1 VERKTDVIYRP
12 MVLDD
17 IPQVQLVE
25 RKCFTTP
32 WSRSVFLSEL
42 MRNDNAFYVVAQL
55 DERIIGYAGVW
66 IILDEGHIT
75 NIAVDPSYQRG
86 GVGQRLMEEITVYAV
101 SRGVTK
107 MTLEVRVSN
116 LGAQALY
123 KKMGYVSFGVR
134 KRYYQ
139 DNNEDAFIMWRE
151 LTNDAERT
159 NIRDRDEL

>member
-1 VERKTDVIYRP
+1 MERKTDVIYRP

-25 RKCFTTP
+25 RECFTTP

-116 LGAQALY
+116 LGAQAL
-123 KKMGYVSFGVR
+123 
-134 KRYYQ
+134 
-139 DNNEDAFIMWRE
+139 
-151 LTNDAERT
+151 
-159 NIRDRDEL
+159 

>member
-1 VERKTDVIYRP
+1 VDRKAEVIYRP
-12 MVLDD
+12 MLLDD

-25 RKCFTTP
+25 KKCFTTP
-32 WSRSVFLSEL
+32 WSRNVFLSEL
-42 MRNDNAFYVVAQL
+42 LRNDNAYYVVAEFE
-55 DERIIGYAGVW
+55 ERIIGYAGVW

-75 NIAVDPSYQRG
+75 NIAVDPSYRRR
-86 GVGQRLMEEITVYAV
+86 GVGQGLMEDITAYAV

-116 LGAQALY
+116 LSAQALY

-151 LTNDAERT
+151 LTDNADRI